1 MAGGGHGRLL
11 LSAFC
16 MILTLGGSSSEP
28 DAELA
33 DRPKTAYLGCHKR
46 LFTYRV
52 SQTDSKG
59 RECWDHVSVLSC
71 WGRCDSNEI
80 SDWRFPYKRS
90 HHPVCV
96 HAGRTKAV
104 ALLRH
109 CHPDAD
115 LAARQYE
122 YMEPKSCNCQREIDR
137 LAERE
142 RLRDGLRD
150 ILRRGVLLTSRLS
163 DRLLATPPRF
173 GVALERERR
182 SRERERL

>member
-1 MAGGGHGRLL
+1 MTGGATTYRMFLPVL
-11 LSAFC
+11 C
-16 MILTLGGSSSEP
+16 VILTMEGSVTGA
-28 DAELA
+28 DADVAEQA
-33 DRPKTAYLGCHKR
+33 DRPNQLYLGCHKR

-104 ALLRH
+104 AMLRH

-115 LAARQYE
+115 LVARQYE
-122 YMEPKSCNCQREIDR
+122 YMEPKSCNCQTCSSTD
-137 LAERE
+137 
-142 RLRDGLRD
+142 
-150 ILRRGVLLTSRLS
+150 TSCEGPKQLNTEAVTKIFQIE
-163 DRLLATPPRF
+163 DEDTEP
-173 GVALERERR
+173 EYH
-182 SRERERL
+182 

>member
-1 MAGGGHGRLL
+1 MAGGVYGRLL
-11 LSAFC
+11 LPALC
-16 MILTLGGSSSEP
+16 MILTTLLGGSSAEP

-122 YMEPKSCNCQREIDR
+122 YMEPKSCNCQTCSSTDTSCEGPKQLNTEAVTKIFQID
-137 LAERE
+137 EE
-142 RLRDGLRD
+142 D
-150 ILRRGVLLTSRLS
+150 TE
-163 DRLLATPPRF
+163 PEYP
-173 GVALERERR
+173 
-182 SRERERL
+182 